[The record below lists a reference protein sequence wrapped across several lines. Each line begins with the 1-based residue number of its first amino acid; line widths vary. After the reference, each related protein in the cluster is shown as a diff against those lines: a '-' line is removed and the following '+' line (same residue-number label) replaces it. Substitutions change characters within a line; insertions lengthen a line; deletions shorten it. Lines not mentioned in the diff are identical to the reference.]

1 MTTIGN
7 IEHLVDKLCATVSSL
22 RTERAQLR
30 AQVDELKSKFAE
42 KDLEL
47 IRAGKEN
54 QRTLEVLE
62 REKLTLQKEKNQIEG
77 QLKAI
82 YDRISTLM
90 PELSGTLSG
99 AGGERSARG

>member
-7 IEHLVDKLCATVSSL
+7 IEHLVDKLCTTVSSL
-22 RTERAQLR
+22 RNERDRLR

-62 REKLTLQKEKNQIEG
+62 REKLALQKEKNQIEA

-82 YDRISTLM
+82 YERISTLM
-90 PELSGTLSG
+90 PELTGTLSG
-99 AGGERSARG
+99 AEGERSAKG